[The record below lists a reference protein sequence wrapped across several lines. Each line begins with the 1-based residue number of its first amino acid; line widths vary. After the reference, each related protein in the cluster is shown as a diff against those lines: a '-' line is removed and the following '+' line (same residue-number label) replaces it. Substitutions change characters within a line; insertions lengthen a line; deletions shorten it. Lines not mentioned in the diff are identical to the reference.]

1 MRVLIIILFA
11 FSVLSV
17 FAQSERLTVQQA
29 IDIALKNNGSIK
41 AAASEVAQQKQLKK
55 TSFDLPKTDVS
66 LLYGQY
72 NGYSRKDNNITVS
85 QTIPFTTLGSQ
96 ASLNR
101 SLVASSEMKKV
112 VTETELVYQVK
123 QVYYQLA
130 FVQAR
135 YSLLLQQDSIY
146 EGFFKSASLRYKT
159 GETNLLE
166 KTTAETQRNEV
177 MNQLQK
183 SKSDIVIIQTQLKTL
198 LNSETLPEISGTTL
212 IEIESKELPD
222 TSSVYSNPS
231 LAYMRQQVEVA
242 HSVKKVEAAK
252 FAPDL
257 KVGFFTQTLIDVPN
271 LETGRLATG
280 SDRFTGFQVGLA
292 IPLWFVPHQARLKA
306 AEFGKQTAQNNY
318 QYHARTVQGQF
329 QQATQQFEKNKSS
342 LNYYHSSALPNS
354 ELILK
359 QSQTSFKAG
368 EIGYAEYLLGL
379 RNAIGIKEGYLQTLN
394 DYNQSIIYIEF
405 LSGNK

>member
-1 MRVLIIILFA
+1 MRIVIIILF
-11 FSVLSV
+11 VLLSV
-17 FAQSERLTVQQA
+17 AGFAQSSKLSVQQA

-41 AAASEVAQQKQLKK
+41 AATSEVEQQKQLKK

-66 LLYGQY
+66 LQYGQY
-72 NGYSRKDNNITVS
+72 NSYRKDNNFTVS
-85 QTIPFTTLGSQ
+85 QTIPFTALGSQ
-96 ASLNR
+96 ASYSR
-101 SLVASSEMKKV
+101 SLVASSEMKKAI
-112 VTETELVYQVK
+112 TENELVYQVK

-130 FVQAR
+130 FMQAR
-135 YSLLLQQDSIY
+135 YSLLLEQDSIY
-146 EGFFKSASLRYKT
+146 AGFLKSASLRYKT

-166 KTTAETQRNEV
+166 KATAETQRNEV

-183 SKSDIVIIQTQLKTL
+183 SKSDVVILQTQLKTL
-198 LNSETLPEISGTTL
+198 LNSETLPEISETTL
-212 IEIESKELPD
+212 VEIESKQLHD
-222 TSSVYSNPS
+222 TSSVSSNPS

-242 HSVKKVEAAK
+242 QRFKKVEAAK
-252 FAPDL
+252 FAPDF

-271 LETGRLATG
+271 LENGRLATIG
-280 SDRFTGFQVGLA
+280 DRFTGIQVGLSL
-292 IPLWFVPHQARLKA
+292 PLWFVPHQARLKA
-306 AEFGKQTAQNNY
+306 AEFGKQTAQSNY
-318 QYHARTVQGQF
+318 QYHNLTMQGQF
-329 QQATQQFEKNKSS
+329 QQAAQQYEKNKNS
-342 LNYYHSSALPNS
+342 LSYYHTSALPNA

-379 RNAIGIKEGYLQTLN
+379 RSAIGIKEGYLQTLN